1 MVHALIVV
9 GSMDQWRERLL
20 ATRELFLEDDE
31 EDDFN
36 VNWVMELGLNAP
48 RGRIPSIVRG
58 SRPGKSPNIDRQRYE
73 MHARMM
79 SDYFADEPMYGP
91 SFFRRR

>member
-1 MVHALIVV
+1 MRAEPIASLWLRAEPEPLTDCIFFPASFQLFALIVVHALIVV

-48 RGRIPSIVRG
+48 RG
-58 SRPGKSPNIDRQRYE
+58 
-73 MHARMM
+73 
-79 SDYFADEPMYGP
+79 
-91 SFFRRR
+91 